1 MPIWSLVIIGLF
13 VNVHFETVIP
23 VYIVIIDNNRAVA
36 GVAIWVVAVMVVVL
50 ILTMVER
57 KSLP

>member
-1 MPIWSLVIIGLF
+1 M
-13 VNVHFETVIP
+13 IP

-36 GVAIWVVAVMVVVL
+36 GVAIWVVAVIVVVL
-50 ILTMVER
+50 ILAMVER

>member
-23 VYIVIIDNNRAVA
+23 VYIVIDNNRAVA
-36 GVAIWVVAVMVVVL
+36 GVAIWVVAVIVVVL
-50 ILTMVER
+50 ILAMVER